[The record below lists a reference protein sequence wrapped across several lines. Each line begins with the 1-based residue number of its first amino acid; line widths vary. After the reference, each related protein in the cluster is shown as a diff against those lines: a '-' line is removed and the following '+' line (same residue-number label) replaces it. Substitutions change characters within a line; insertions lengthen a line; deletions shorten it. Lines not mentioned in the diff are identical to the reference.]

1 VNDRPPD
8 TLAPKQSLGQNF
20 MADPNTVRKVADTLQ
35 APADAHVVEIGPGMG
50 ALTEFLIQRY
60 QLFTALEIDERA
72 VAYLRYHYP
81 EADIRHVDVLEA
93 DYASLATEKGTPL
106 HVIGNVPY
114 NIGSQILFGLM
125 DAAPHVAEAV
135 ITLQR
140 QVVDRI
146 VAEPRTKAYGI
157 LSVLLQLYTRPTR
170 AFRISRN
177 VFRPPPDVESAVLH
191 FTMDG
196 PLWDLPYDERP
207 PLDFLRT
214 VVRTAFNQRRKTLRN
229 SLHPWTRQQGLSL
242 PDGWEGR
249 RAEELTPAEFITLT
263 RHLKA
268 QEADEQAG
276 V

>member
-1 VNDRPPD
+1 MPDRPFD
-8 TLAPKQSLGQNF
+8 TLDPKQSLGQNF
-20 MADPNTVRKVADTLQ
+20 MADPNTIRKVADTLQ
-35 APADAHVVEIGPGMG
+35 AGPDAHVVEIGPGMG
-50 ALTEFLIQRY
+50 ALTEVLLKRY
-60 QLFTALEIDERA
+60 PTFTALEIDERA
-72 VAYLRYHYP
+72 VTYLRHQYP
-81 EADIRHVDVLEA
+81 NADVRHMDVLEA
-93 DYASLATEKGTPL
+93 DYAALAAEKGEPL

-125 DAAPHVAEAV
+125 EAAAHVAEGV

-170 AFRISRN
+170 AFRISRH

-196 PLWDLPYDERP
+196 PLWDVPDDERP
-207 PLDFLRT
+207 PLAFLHA

-229 SLHPWTRQQGLSL
+229 SLHPWTRGQGLTL
-242 PDGWEGR
+242 PDDWKRR
-249 RAEELTPAEFITLT
+249 RAEELRPTQFITLT
-263 RHLKA
+263 QHLRA
-268 QEADEQAG
+268 QGADEQAG
-276 V
+276 I

>member
-1 VNDRPPD
+1 MPDRPFD
-8 TLAPKQSLGQNF
+8 ALAPKQSLGQNF
-20 MADPNTVRKVADTLQ
+20 MADPNTIRKVADTLQ
-35 APADAHVVEIGPGMG
+35 AGADAHVVEIGPGMG
-50 ALTEFLIQRY
+50 ALTEVLLQRY
-60 QLFTALEIDERA
+60 PTFLALEIDERA
-72 VAYLRYHYP
+72 VAYLRHHYP
-81 EADIRHVDVLEA
+81 NADIRHVDVLEA
-93 DYASLATEKGTPL
+93 DYAALAEEKGRPL

-125 DAAPHVAEAV
+125 EAAAHVAEGV

-157 LSVLLQLYTRPTR
+157 LSVLLQLYTQPTR

-177 VFRPPPDVESAVLH
+177 VFHPPPDVESAVLH

-196 PLWDLPYDERP
+196 PLWDLPDDERP
-207 PLDFLRT
+207 PLPFLHT

-229 SLHPWTRQQGLSL
+229 SLHPWTRGQGLTL
-242 PDGWEGR
+242 PDDWERR
-249 RAEELTPAEFITLT
+249 RAEELKPTQFITLT
-263 RHLKA
+263 QHLRA
-268 QEADEQAG
+268 QGADEQAG

>member
-1 VNDRPPD
+1 MPDRPFD
-8 TLAPKQSLGQNF
+8 ALAPKQSLGQNF
-20 MADPNTVRKVADTLQ
+20 MADPNTIRKVADTLQ
-35 APADAHVVEIGPGMG
+35 ADAEAHVVEIGPGTG
-50 ALTEFLIQRY
+50 ALTEELAERY
-60 QLFTALEIDERA
+60 DRLTALEIDERA
-72 VAYLRYHYP
+72 VMYLRQHLP
-81 EADIRHVDVLEA
+81 AVDVRHVDVLEA
-93 DYASLATEKGTPL
+93 DYAALAEEKGGPL
-106 HVIGNVPY
+106 YVIGNVPY

-125 DAAPHVAEAV
+125 AAAPHVAEGV

-170 AFRISRN
+170 AFRISRH

-196 PLWDLPYDERP
+196 PLWDLPDDERP
-207 PLDFLRT
+207 PLAFLHT

-229 SLHPWTRQQGLSL
+229 SLHPWTRGQGLTL
-242 PDGWEGR
+242 PDDWEGR
-249 RAEELTPAEFITLT
+249 RAEELRPTQFITLT
-263 RHLKA
+263 QHLRA
-268 QEADEQAG
+268 QGADEQAG